1 MEVIPLVTAKMK
13 WSGGLK
19 FEGTSA
25 FGHTIVTDGAK
36 KSGGDE
42 AGYKPTELL
51 LFAIAGCAGIDI
63 VRIMEKQRQRL
74 TALEIEIVAHQDE
87 KYPKPFHSIE
97 VKYIA
102 RGENLDEKKL
112 AKAIELSE
120 SKYCVVSQ
128 TIMNET
134 KITSRYEILPE

>member
-1 MEVIPLVTAKMK
+1 MLKAQMK
-13 WSGGLK
+13 WTGGFK

-25 FGHTIVTDGAK
+25 FGHKIITDGAK
-36 KSGGDE
+36 AAGGEE

-51 LFAIAGCAGIDI
+51 LFSIAGCTGIDVI
-63 VRIMEKQRQRL
+63 RILEKQRQKI
-74 TALEIEIVAHQDE
+74 TSLEIELIGHHNGD
-87 KYPKPFHSIE
+87 YPKPIHTIE

-120 SKYCVVSQ
+120 SKYCMVSQ
-128 TIMNET
+128 TVEIEG
-134 KITSRYEILPE
+134 KVVTSYEIKDN

>member
-1 MEVIPLVTAKMK
+1 MINAKMK
-13 WSGGLK
+13 WAGGLK

-36 KSGGDE
+36 KVGGEE

-51 LFAIAGCAGIDI
+51 LFGIASCAGVDI
-63 VRIMEKQRQRL
+63 VRIMEKQRQSL
-74 TALEIEIVAHQDE
+74 AALEIEIVAHQEE
-87 KYPKPFHSIE
+87 KYPKPFHTIE

-112 AKAIELSE
+112 ARAIELSE

-128 TIMNET
+128 TISNET
-134 KITSRYEILPE
+134 KITSSYEIVTD